1 MSFKKLRDNPMQRMI
16 LLLLVFP
23 IVIRADGLPL
33 FDSDESLDIVLE
45 FPVQNVLRHAAD
57 RPVVDGTAHYQNLDG
72 EIVSMPIQVST
83 RGKSRL
89 EACKF
94 PPLSLTVKKKS
105 SNGTVFEGQKSLKI
119 VTHCRSS
126 DVFRS
131 YVRQEYGIYEAF
143 NVLTDVSF
151 RARHMNVTYRD
162 SEKGGAE
169 TQEQAFLI
177 ESIGEVAS
185 RTNLE
190 RQRVTRVKI
199 AQIEPR
205 YATLSALFNFMV
217 GNTDWSVKLSPEE
230 SDCCHN
236 GRVLSN
242 PGETTGWKVVPY
254 DFDQTGIINARYAMP
269 APQLGIKSVRQR
281 LYRGRCIHN
290 EQLDGV
296 IELFNERREGL
307 EEALLQPGI
316 RNEKMAADYI
326 ASFYRIIN
334 DAKQREKQIEKRCM
348 SN

>member
-1 MSFKKLRDNPMQRMI
+1 MRRMI

-33 FDSDESLDIVLE
+33 FDSDEPLNVVLE
-45 FPVQNVLRHAAD
+45 FPVRTVVRQAENRL
-57 RPVVDGTAHYQNLDG
+57 VVDGMARYRNLDG
-72 EIVSMPIQVST
+72 EIVSLPVQISS

-105 SNGTVFEGQKSLKI
+105 AKGTVFEGQKSLKV

-126 DVFRS
+126 ADFRS

-151 RARHMNVTYRD
+151 RARHINVTYRD
-162 SEKGGAE
+162 TEKAGAE
-169 TQEQAFLI
+169 IQEQGFLI
-177 ESIGEVAS
+177 ESIGEVAK

-190 RQRVTRVKI
+190 RQRVTRVKT
-199 AQIEPR
+199 AQVDPR

-236 GRVLSN
+236 GRVLSQ

-254 DFDQTGIINARYAMP
+254 DFDQAGIINTRYAMP

-316 RNEKMAADYI
+316 RNEKKAADYV

-334 DAKQREKQIEKRCM
+334 DAKQREKQIEKRCLA
-348 SN
+348 N